1 VIFFS
6 SNPYFVI
13 IIPLFGIITS
23 YEILYSLFVRGSLFP
38 ENTLSFYALVGIADD
53 GRISRAECV
62 SAKYIDYTSNV
73 HTVGLFGPY
82 NQY

>member
-62 SAKYIDYTSNV
+62 SAKYTDYTSNI